1 MNNAAE
7 FDFAGLPIKCEYVG
21 IRKDSAQWEHHLWS
35 VTLSWKNGFHTF
47 DYRCGMAHQ
56 TKVSK
61 SAASWMRPRPIKPD
75 NKGIMHSLLMDASAA
90 DESFMYWCSN
100 YGYSD
105 DSIGAFNIYRA
116 CCETSVFIRKSFTSA
131 EIAAMRTALEDY

>member
-1 MNNAAE
+1 METTE
-7 FDFAGLPIKCEYVG
+7 FDFTVLPIKCDYIGV
-21 IRKDSAQWEHHLWS
+21 RTNADKWEHHLWS

-56 TKVSK
+56 TKPK
-61 SAASWMRPRPIKPD
+61 TSWMKPIPIKPD
-75 NKGIMHSLLMDASAA
+75 NKSIMYSLLMDSSAA
-90 DESFMYWCSN
+90 DESFMDWCTN

-116 CCETSVFIRKSFTSA
+116 CCETAVFLRKAFSA
-131 EIAAMRTALEDY
+131 SDLQAMRIALEDF

>member
-1 MNNAAE
+1 MSDKTE
-7 FDFAGLPIKCEYVG
+7 FDFTGLPIKCEYVG

-56 TKVSK
+56 TKPK
-61 SAASWMRPRPIKPD
+61 QSWAKPVPIKPD
-75 NKGIMHSLLMDASAA
+75 NRDIMYSLLMDSSAA
-90 DESFMYWCSN
+90 DESFMDWCSN
-100 YGYSD
+100 YEYSD

-116 CCETSVFIRKSFTSA
+116 CCETAVFLRKAFTSA
-131 EIAAMRTALEDY
+131 GIAAMRTALEDY